1 MRPRLVTVALLGAAV
16 LFVAASP
23 AGAEERPGG
32 SGGAYVNPDGDPTAV
47 AADGASQAGS
57 GDQTSGSRQCE
68 WIVLVDDDVKYAIY
82 EERTRLY
89 SETGRWLQ
97 YVCPPQGAIAVG
109 GRYLIP
115 EGGLVDPSQVAV
127 DALASVSIEP
137 PPVHTSPSADGR
149 LYVQVPT
156 WLWVDPNWWRPYE
169 ATARAGRVWATVRA
183 TPVTV
188 TWTMGDGRTVTC
200 RGPGTEWRSGAP
212 EDASTCTHTYRGS
225 SAGRP
230 EGRFVVEATVTF
242 EVSWTSNVSAGGT
255 LPAISRTQSL
265 DVVVGEIQA
274 IGTRGVR

>member
-1 MRPRLVTVALLGAAV
+1 MRPRLVAIALLGAAV
-16 LFVAASP
+16 LVVAASP

-47 AADGASQAGS
+47 AADSASQAGS
-57 GDQTSGSRQCE
+57 GDHTSGSSQCE

-82 EERTRLY
+82 EELTRLY

-97 YVCPPQGAIAVG
+97 YVCPPRGAIAVG

-115 EGGLVDPSQVAV
+115 EGGLVDPSRVAV
-127 DALASVSIEP
+127 DALASVGIEP
-137 PPVHTSPSADGR
+137 PPIYTSPSADGR

-188 TWTMGDGRTVTC
+188 TWTMGDGRSVTC
-200 RGPGTEWRSGAP
+200 WGPATAWRPGSP
-212 EDASTCTHTYRGS
+212 EDASTCTHVYRRS
-225 SAGRP
+225 SAGSP
-230 EGRFVVEATVTF
+230 GGSFVIEATVTL

-255 LPAISRTQSL
+255 LPAIIRTQSL

-274 IGTRGVR
+274 IGTREVR

>member
-1 MRPRLVTVALLGAAV
+1 MRPRLVAVALLCGAV

-47 AADGASQAGS
+47 AADGASQTGS
-57 GDQTSGSRQCE
+57 GERTSDSSQCE

-82 EERTRLY
+82 EELTRLY

-127 DALASVSIEP
+127 DALASVGIGP
-137 PPVHTSPSADGR
+137 PAIHTSPSAGGR

-169 ATARAGRVWATVRA
+169 ATARAGRVWSTVRA
-183 TPVTV
+183 TPVAV
-188 TWTMGDGRTVTC
+188 TWTMGDGRSATC
-200 RGPGTEWRSGAP
+200 GGPGTEWRPGAP
-212 EDASTCTHTYRGS
+212 EDASTCTHVYRRS
-225 SAGRP
+225 SAGSP
-230 EGRFVVEATVTF
+230 GARFVIEATVTF
-242 EVSWTSNVSAGGT
+242 EVSWTSNVSAGGM